1 MQKGVTDRIGENPEA
16 RLTLAGDTGGTQGGQ
31 FLLSL
36 AGIAH
41 ADVEVQLLRIR
52 RVRPARRNPLTG
64 PLKGQLPQAGP
75 GTNDHPAIDI
85 LIDPMPSTWQ

>member
-41 ADVEVQLLRIR
+41 ADVEVQLLRIGW
-52 RVRPARRNPLTG
+52 VRPARRNPSG
-64 PLKGQLPQAGP
+64 HSLKA
-75 GTNDHPAIDI
+75 
-85 LIDPMPSTWQ
+85 S